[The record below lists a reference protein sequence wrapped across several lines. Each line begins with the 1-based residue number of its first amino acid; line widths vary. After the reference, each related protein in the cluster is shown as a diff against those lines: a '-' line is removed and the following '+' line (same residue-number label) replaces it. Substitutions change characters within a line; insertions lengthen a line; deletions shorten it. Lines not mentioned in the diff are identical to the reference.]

1 MSMPEPYSIG
11 LNYPS
16 IEKPQEPA
24 DVAVIIPTFGR
35 PSIANALQCIYEQD
49 LNGTIQILIGV
60 DAWDIDSADLIK
72 ETAEKRPSNVSVMLV
87 DMGYSTSIRRGGV
100 HLNSYNGSLRVILGY
115 MANSQYLTFL
125 DDDNYW
131 APNHLSSLKDVIPG
145 FGWAYSNRYLID
157 EVTGIKLCVDRWD
170 SVGPGKGIRKEEL
183 KGFVDPNCIM
193 INKMRLS
200 TVITA
205 WLRPLSF
212 SPFQAA
218 DRLFFKRLIETGT
231 VAWTGEP
238 TVGYSIRRK
247 NYLWRKIIPKMKRD
261 DPGRYKKIT
270 DIDKS
275 ILRIGKS

>member
-16 IEKPQEPA
+16 TENPQKPA

-35 PSIANALQCIYEQD
+35 PSIANAMQCIYKQD

-72 ETAEKRPSNVSVMLV
+72 ATAEKRPSNVSVMLV
-87 DMGYSTSIRRGGV
+87 DMGYSTSKKRGGV

-145 FGWAYSNRYLID
+145 FGWAFSNRYLID
-157 EVTGIKLCVDRWD
+157 EVTGMNLCVDRWD
-170 SVGPGKGIRKEEL
+170 SVGPGKGIRKEKL

-193 INKMRLS
+193 INKMHLPDAL
-200 TVITA
+200 TA
-205 WLRPLSF
+205 WLSTLPSSRI
-212 SPFQAA
+212 QAA
-218 DRLFFKRLIETGT
+218 DRQFFRYLIEQGATS
-231 VAWTGEP
+231 WTGKA
-238 TVGYSIRRK
+238 TVGYSIRRT
-247 NYLWRKIIPKMKRD
+247 NFLWRKIIPKMKRD
-261 DPGRYKKIT
+261 DPQRYKDLT
-270 DIDKS
+270 DMDNS
-275 ILRIGKS
+275 ILLIGQS